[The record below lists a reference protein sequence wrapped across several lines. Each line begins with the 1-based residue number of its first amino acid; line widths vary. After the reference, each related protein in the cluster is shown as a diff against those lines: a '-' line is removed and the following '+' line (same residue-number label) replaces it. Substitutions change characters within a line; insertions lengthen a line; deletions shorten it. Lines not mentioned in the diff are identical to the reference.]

1 MSVPM
6 RTVLICHEESVLH
19 SDGLARWLASF
30 STLAGIVVLQEPSS
44 RTRQRI
50 KREFKRAGALGF
62 ADVLAFRA
70 YYKAFV
76 AARDHRWGTELVNKL
91 QNRFP
96 VDVRDVPLYVS
107 TSVNSEEVEKFV
119 RECRPDM
126 MFALCKT
133 IIKKKIFGIPSFG
146 TYVFHPG
153 VCPEY
158 RNAHGCFW
166 ALANRDLDRV
176 GMTLLRIDEGVDT
189 GPIYGYFSYP
199 YDEVNESHYVIQ
211 NRVVFDNLDALKTK
225 LFEIRD
231 GTAEIVQIAGRKSGV
246 WGQPRL
252 SAWLSWKRAARHAHS
267 RRVNQSRV
275 SS

>member
-1 MSVPM
+1 MSAPM
-6 RTVLICHEESVLH
+6 RTVLICHEESELH
-19 SDGLARWLASF
+19 TDGLARWLASF
-30 STLAGIVVLQEPSS
+30 STLAGIVILQEPSS

-50 KREFKRAGALGF
+50 KREFKRAGVFGF

-76 AARDHRWGTELVNKL
+76 AGEDHRWGTELVAKL
-91 QNRFP
+91 RRRFP
-96 VDVRDVPLYVS
+96 VDVKNVPKCVS
-107 TSVNSEEVEKFV
+107 TSVNSDEVEKFV
-119 RECRPDM
+119 RDCQPDM

-166 ALANRDLDRV
+166 ALVNRDLNRV

-199 YDEVNESHYVIQ
+199 YDEVHESHYVIQ
-211 NRVVFDNLDALKTK
+211 NRVVFDNLDALKNK

-231 GTAEIVQIAGRKSGV
+231 GNAEI
-246 WGQPRL
+246 
-252 SAWLSWKRAARHAHS
+252 
-267 RRVNQSRV
+267 
-275 SS
+275 